1 MLNRTAIQ
9 SAFPIAQALAS
20 RGISVTA
27 AGDTAVHV
35 MTETSRA
42 GADLKMAHSHA
53 VAGLESYDVLLERS
67 AQVQL
72 PDGSY
77 PHDDRKAESIKNVT
91 TAVLHGLNVAQN
103 QVNPKIKRVVDE
115 VNSYVDADEAG
126 RLQPMNVVPVFYHEI
141 WDSPIIEQLAGRH
154 ANQYHGDFKL
164 RALGL
169 PVPSDWNAVL
179 KSGVPSLDAE
189 LSSWISSLNPQ
200 MLQQVWE
207 EVFGLRANSLLE
219 AVNGRAGTG
228 AGMYARLEA
237 PLVAFLAARFLAD
250 NVPEGANMSLEAYR
264 LYMAELAARAGQNVM
279 SNLQRRASD
288 IRRGVVIISV
298 PPTGTGDVHVLGDT
312 YNQFLSAG
320 GSPEAVLGAVVSQ
333 KTNLITTAGGSFEP
347 LVAEWNRVRGVI
359 ANTVQFRRRELI
371 INGLKL
377 SMLRL
382 INDTDEAELPPGVD
396 RSVFHKQLSQQ
407 ISELRNFRQ
416 EDLYVVARSL
426 ICRTL
431 YAHTDAELILSAI
444 DNAIETAARAGVQM
458 DVREAALLGVIDYLV
473 EWAVESLDF
482 SQITVS

>member
-27 AGDTAVHV
+27 AGDTPIHV
-35 MTETSRA
+35 LTETSRA
-42 GADLKMAHSHA
+42 GADLKMAHAA
-53 VAGLESYDVLLERS
+53 VIPGLESYDVLLERS
-67 AQVQL
+67 SQSQL

-77 PHDDRKAESIKNVT
+77 PHDDRKAESIENVT
-91 TAVLHGLNVAQN
+91 TAVLNGLNVAQN

-141 WDSPIIEQLAGRH
+141 WDSPIVEQLAGRH

-169 PVPSDWNAVL
+169 PVPSDWSAVL

-189 LSSWISSLNPQ
+189 LSSWVASLNPSL
-200 MLQQVWE
+200 LQQVWE
-207 EVFGLRANSLLE
+207 ETFGLRANSLLE
-219 AVNGRAGTG
+219 AINGRAGTG
-228 AGMYARLEA
+228 AGLYARLEA
-237 PLVAFLAARFLAD
+237 PLVVFLAARFLAD
-250 NVPEGANMSLEAYR
+250 NVPEGANMSLDAYR

-279 SNLQRRASD
+279 SNLHRRATD

-312 YNQFLSAG
+312 YNQFLANG

-333 KTNLITTAGGSFEP
+333 RPQAITTAGGDFAP
-347 LVAEWNRVRGVI
+347 LVAEWNRVRGLI
-359 ANTVQFRRRELI
+359 ANTVQYRRRELI
-371 INGLKL
+371 VNGLKL
-377 SMLRL
+377 SLLRL
-382 INDTDEAELPPGVD
+382 INDAEDAELPPGVD
-396 RSVFHKQLSQQ
+396 RSVFHQRLGQQ
-407 ISELRNFRQ
+407 IAELRNFRQ
-416 EDLYVVARSL
+416 EDLYAVARSL
-426 ICRTL
+426 ICRIL

-444 DNAIETAARAGVQM
+444 DNAIETASRAGAQM

-473 EWAVESLDF
+473 EWAVDSLDF